1 VAYNRRYADGPKDIM
16 MRACTWR
23 PYYPPHAEEECAIT
37 CDFEVALGRSDFW
50 RLTIKAIRFN
60 EHGVPSNY
68 GATKVY
74 CLSDQTSAQP
84 GKYSE
89 LKWFE
94 FGDKLCMH
102 VKKVIPAD
110 PLAPRWPSHCR
121 RGYTQE
127 DAIVVKKP
135 AVRKTVLEWLRR
147 HPELTSTPTDE
158 EETAQFRS
166 EFDETRELACQL
178 ARDRYRSQ
186 NYGPNYR
193 YTPLEDI

>member
-1 VAYNRRYADGPKDIM
+1 MG
-16 MRACTWR
+16 
-23 PYYPPHAEEECAIT
+23 
-37 CDFEVALGRSDFW
+37 
-50 RLTIKAIRFN
+50 AIRFN

-94 FGDKLCMH
+94 FGDKLCLH
-102 VKKVIPAD
+102 VKNIIPAD
-110 PLAPRWPSHCR
+110 PSAENGPHWFTG

-127 DAIVVKKP
+127 DAIVVKEP
-135 AVRKTVLEWLRR
+135 AVRKNVLEWLKR
-147 HPELTSTPTDE
+147 HPELTSTPKDE

-166 EFDETRELACQL
+166 EFDETRE
-178 ARDRYRSQ
+178 
-186 NYGPNYR
+186 
-193 YTPLEDI
+193 